1 MKSTKIQSGLI
12 RINYS
17 SRLCFLFILLCMS
30 CSSNIT
36 ITGNRYNRS
45 SNNTKNIKT
54 TTDYDTEK
62 HKGKYKI
69 GMPYTVKDKTYY
81 PEENNR
87 YKEVGIAS
95 WYGDEFHNKKTA
107 NGDIFDMNSM
117 TAAHKTLPMPSI
129 VKITNLENGK
139 STKLVVNDRGPFVDN
154 RIIDVSRKAAI
165 ELGFINKGITKV
177 KVEFLKKETEQ
188 FLKKHKL
195 K

>member
-1 MKSTKIQSGLI
+1 MKSIKIRSGLI
-12 RINYS
+12 QINYS
-17 SRLCFLFILLCMS
+17 NYLSLLAILFCIS

-45 SNNTKNIKT
+45 SNNTENTI
-54 TTDYDTEK
+54 TDYNTEK

-69 GMPYTVKDKTYY
+69 GVPYTVKGKTYY

-87 YKEVGIAS
+87 YNEIGIAS

-139 STKLVVNDRGPFVDN
+139 STKLVINDRGPFVDN
-154 RIIDVSRKAAI
+154 RIIDVSRKAAM

-188 FLKKHKL
+188 FLKKYKL